1 VSDITISD
9 NGRWVAFRGGSTN
22 RYERNITAANLYS
35 DLYLLDVGS
44 GHIERLT
51 DNVEVGESTPS
62 FSPDSRWLAYGAPT
76 VAPATVVENM
86 ETAVA

>member
-51 DNVEVGESTPS
+51 DNV
-62 FSPDSRWLAYGAPT
+62 
-76 VAPATVVENM
+76 
-86 ETAVA
+86 